1 MSRFVIE
8 ANEVMRTASMLAEN
22 NNQFRSRVED
32 LMKVPG
38 VGYNT
43 ALWQG
48 EANDTF
54 NMALATDQERWVA
67 FAALVDNYVETL
79 REIVRYYQDAEAE
92 NVEIAS
98 HRTY

>member
-1 MSRFVIE
+1 
-8 ANEVMRTASMLAEN
+8 
-22 NNQFRSRVED
+22 
-32 LMKVPG
+32 
-38 VGYNT
+38 
-43 ALWQG
+43 
-48 EANDTF
+48 
-54 NMALATDQERWVA
+54 MALATDQERWVA

>member
-32 LMKVPG
+32 LM
-38 VGYNT
+38 NT
-43 ALWQG
+43 AQELSSMWQG

-54 NMALATDQERWVA
+54 NMALATDQERWGA

-79 REIVRYYQDAEAE
+79 REIVRYYQAAEAG

>member
-22 NNQFRSRVED
+22 NNQFRARVED
-32 LMKVPG
+32 LM
-38 VGYNT
+38 NT
-43 ALWQG
+43 AQELSSMWQG

-79 REIVRYYQDAEAE
+79 REIVRHYRDAEAE